1 MTIKMKV
8 QTAGTSTRSLIDE
21 IREAAEETV
30 TRQTARTCK
39 ECSCLYGPKVH
50 ELTRGFCA
58 PCYLEIKFSIIPKAT
73 ILRYR

>member
-8 QTAGTSTRSLIDE
+8 QIAGTSTRNLIDK

-30 TRQTARTCK
+30 TRQTASTCE
-39 ECSCLYGPKVH
+39 ECHCLYGPKVN
-50 ELTRGFCA
+50 ELTKKFCA
-58 PCYLEIKFSIIPKAT
+58 SCYLEIKFGIIPKAT